1 MTGYPLDQIY
11 REVAFIAYYF
21 HWNHDQ
27 VIEMPHRERKKW
39 CEEISSINKKLSQES
54 PGARTLLE
62 EARS

>member
-27 VIEMPHRERKKW
+27 VMEMPHGERKKW
-39 CEEISSINKKLSQES
+39 CEEISGINKTLSRES
-54 PGARTLLE
+54 PGRRTLLE